1 MMSIPL
7 FKSTLKLI
15 QKIIA
20 RRKYLYYGFGLTTFY
35 PIFVLS
41 FVWWHCYQSPFKG
54 GTNGPLDAYR
64 HTLASAVVA
73 YTTSPKLVEIT
84 TFWMENKNQP
94 ANLMDQHN
102 NAIGAKIGSNA
113 NAFSNLPSIV
123 TAQILHGKVNASNP
137 NQITFLPKSWW
148 KDSVLW

>member
-1 MMSIPL
+1 MSVPL
-7 FKSTLKLI
+7 FKSTLKRI
-15 QKIIA
+15 QKTVA
-20 RRKYLYYGFGLTTFY
+20 RRKYLYYGFGLATLY

-41 FVWWHCYQSPFKG
+41 FVWWHCYQSPLTG
-54 GTNGPLDAYR
+54 GKNGPLDAYR

-102 NAIGAKIGSNA
+102 NAIGAKIGINA
-113 NAFSNLPSIV
+113 NDFSNLPSIV
-123 TAQILHGKVNASNP
+123 AAQILRGKVNTTNQ
-137 NQITFLPKSWW
+137 NQITFMPKSEWQ
-148 KDSVLW
+148 DSLLW

>member
-1 MMSIPL
+1 MHLHL
-7 FKSTLKLI
+7 FKRALTLI
-15 QKIIA
+15 QKMAA
-20 RRKYLYYGFGLTTFY
+20 RRKYLYYGFGLATLY
-35 PIFVLS
+35 PILVLS
-41 FVWWHCYQSPFKG
+41 FVWWHCYQSPLTG

-102 NAIGAKIGSNA
+102 NAIGAKIGIHA
-113 NAFSNLPSIV
+113 NALSNLPSIV
-123 TAQILHGKVNASNP
+123 TTQILRGKVNSSNP
-137 NQITFLPKSWW
+137 NQITFMPKSWW
-148 KDSVLW
+148 KDSLLW